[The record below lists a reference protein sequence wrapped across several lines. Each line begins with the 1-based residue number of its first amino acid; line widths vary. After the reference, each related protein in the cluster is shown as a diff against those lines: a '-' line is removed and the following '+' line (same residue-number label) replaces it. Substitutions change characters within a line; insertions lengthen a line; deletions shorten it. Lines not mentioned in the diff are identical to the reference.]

1 MGVLWTAAMV
11 TVPNVILNFF
21 MNPTPSVM
29 EIAPGILRTYGISY
43 ILLPFN
49 IFATYYFQAMMK
61 PNLSAIASFARGAAV
76 SGVMIIMIPLLFG
89 ADRLWFSMLITE
101 ILVALF
107 SIYYII
113 QILNKNTETSI

>member
-1 MGVLWTAAMV
+1 MGLLWTIAMLA
-11 TVPNVILNFF
+11 VPNVILNFF

-61 PNLSAIASFARGAAV
+61 STISMVASLARGV
-76 SGVMIIMIPLLFG
+76 IISGALILALPMFAG
-89 ADRLWFSMLITE
+89 ADSIWYAMLITE
-101 ILVALF
+101 IIVAL
-107 SIYYII
+107 YGVWHMVKCTRN
-113 QILNKNTETSI
+113 Q